1 MFPDLWLFIQ
11 IGAFGEEIALIPVI
25 GVLAVTGIKDA
36 YEDYRR
42 YRQDKKVNT
51 TKCLVF
57 NKWVYSVH
65 D

>member
-1 MFPDLWLFIQ
+1 MIFIQ

-57 NKWVYSVH
+57 NK
-65 D
+65 